1 MFWILEFWI
10 VFTGDIYYDSSP
22 TSLRKQDSPQRSS
35 RNSESALF
43 LVRDK
48 IPMLKMKIPKEPT
61 AVFGVARNTVDDFS
75 PGAEI
80 TVLLSRNETKSKGCG
95 TLQAILDP
103 L

>member
-1 MFWILEFWI
+1 
-10 VFTGDIYYDSSP
+10 
-22 TSLRKQDSPQRSS
+22 
-35 RNSESALF
+35 
-43 LVRDK
+43 
-48 IPMLKMKIPKEPT
+48 MLKMKIPKEPT